1 MSKPHFTGAWSLLLS
16 LVACSGAPTAAP
28 SANDGG
34 SGSGGAAVGG
44 TAGAAVG
51 GTGGAAVSTGGAG
64 QPGTGGSQGD
74 STVAGGGTAG
84 GGAAGGG
91 GAPSGGVS
99 GAGGGGGLP
108 AGCEELGTPGKNG
121 RQCDPGKDGN
131 GTFDQ
136 MQPASQLPPEAQGNP
151 EGTLSGGKTLQS
163 KIYGYGF
170 NYRVYKPVAYQAGKP
185 AALMI
190 FQDGGNYTGNFHAPR
205 VFDSLIKEGTVPVTI
220 SVYVDPTGQRS
231 VEYDTRSD
239 KYGRMLTTELIPE
252 LAKDFDLVDD
262 PNGWAIGGHSSG
274 GSCAFNVGWQFPD
287 KFRKIVTH
295 SGSFVGLQN
304 PGDNAYI
311 DLVKTDPKKP
321 LRVTLLSG
329 TMDLQCCGTTWFAA
343 NNSMAASLDMAG
355 YPYRYMK
362 STTQHGPTMWHF
374 NDFPAGLRWL
384 WKGYSLSQYG
394 TNK

>member
-1 MSKPHFTGAWSLLLS
+1 M
-16 LVACSGAPTAAP
+16 
-28 SANDGG
+28 
-34 SGSGGAAVGG
+34 
-44 TAGAAVG
+44 
-51 GTGGAAVSTGGAG
+51 
-64 QPGTGGSQGD
+64 
-74 STVAGGGTAG
+74 
-84 GGAAGGG
+84 
-91 GAPSGGVS
+91 
-99 GAGGGGGLP
+99 
-108 AGCEELGTPGKNG
+108 GCEELGTPGKNG
-121 RQCDPGKDGN
+121 RQCEPGKDGD

-136 MQPASQLPPEAQGNP
+136 MQPMGDHPPEAQGNP
-151 EGTLSGGKTLQS
+151 EGTLSGGKVLQS
-163 KIYGYGF
+163 KVYGYGF

-185 AALMI
+185 AALMV
-190 FQDGGNYTGNFHAPR
+190 FQDGGNYTGNFRAPR
-205 VFDSLIKEGTVPVTI
+205 VFDALIKEGSVPVTI

-262 PNGWAIGGHSSG
+262 PNGWAIAGHSSG

-287 KFRKIVTH
+287 KFRKVMTH

-329 TMDLQCCGTTWFAA
+329 TMDLACCGTTWFAA
-343 NNSMAASLDMAG
+343 NNSMAASLGMAD
-355 YPYRYMK
+355 YHYRYMK

-384 WKGYSLSQYG
+384 WKGYALPQYA
-394 TNK
+394 TK